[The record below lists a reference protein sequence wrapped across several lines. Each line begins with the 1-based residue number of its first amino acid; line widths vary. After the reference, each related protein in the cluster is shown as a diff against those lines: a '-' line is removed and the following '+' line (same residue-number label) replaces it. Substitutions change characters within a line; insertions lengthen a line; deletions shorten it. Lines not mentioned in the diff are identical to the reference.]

1 MNEVL
6 EKLKSVGEQP
16 IEFEVISCQDTTA
29 SMVRNEADTFVDLMY
44 GFFFFPWLQS
54 LINVYFHLDI
64 PLCK

>member
-16 IEFEVISCQDTTA
+16 IEFEVISCQDTAA

-44 GFFFFPWLQS
+44 GFFFFPGFS
-54 LINVYFHLDI
+54 
-64 PLCK
+64 P